1 MIGIAVLSFL
11 LTRGQVADS
20 DGYFLAGRSLTGLVI
35 AGSLLL
41 TNISAE
47 QIIGLAGSAYAFNLS
62 SMAWEVMAVLAIAIM
77 AIVLLP
83 RYLAMNFKTLPSFLG
98 ARFNVHVQR
107 LTVMLFLLAYGL
119 ITIPSILYSGTIAVV
134 EVFSDDLRG
143 LGSFFPVMLVIAFIG
158 TAYSVAGGLRAIAI
172 SDALN
177 GLGLLFF
184 GFLIPLL
191 ALNLVGS
198 GSLIDGWHIVTTVH
212 PEKFNA
218 IGSDTDPTPF
228 ATLFTGM
235 LFANLAYWGTN
246 QYVIQRALAAKSLA
260 AGQKGVLFAG
270 FFKLLIPFFVML
282 PGIIAFHLYGD
293 SLGSMDQAYPR
304 LIKDVLPPY
313 LMGFFL
319 AVLLGTVFSSFNS
332 LLQSTATLVTYDLI
346 VPNTSKPLADETL
359 VKIGR
364 YVCIGITLIGLV
376 TAPLLQGAPDGL
388 WQVIRKFS
396 GFYNIPI
403 VVIVLA
409 ALFIRSA
416 TPVGA
421 ISVIIFHLIVYGLIT
436 FVVNTGIHFIHW
448 YGILFILEM
457 IIILLV
463 RGPKEPI
470 DIETPA
476 VDMTPW
482 RYRWAFCSML
492 GVAIIVLY
500 VVLSPVGLASVD

>member
-1 MIGIAVLSFL
+1 MIGVAVLSFF
-11 LTRGQVADS
+11 LTRGTVSDS
-20 DGYFLAGRSLTGLVI
+20 DGFFLAGRSLTGLVI

-62 SMAWEVMAVLAIAIM
+62 SMAWEVMAVFAIAIM
-77 AIVLLP
+77 ALILLP

-98 ARFNVHVQR
+98 ARFNIHVQR

-119 ITIPSILYSGTIAVV
+119 ITIPSILYSGTIAVI
-134 EVFSDDLRG
+134 EIFSDDLKD
-143 LGSFFPVMLVIAFIG
+143 LGSFFPIMLVIAVIG
-158 TAYSVAGGLRAIAI
+158 TIYSVAGGLRAIAI

-198 GSLIDGWHIVTTVH
+198 GSLIDGWHIVTTAH

-218 IGSDTDPTPF
+218 IGRETDPTPF

-282 PGIIAFHLYGD
+282 PGIIAFHLYGG

-304 LIKDVLPPY
+304 LVRDVLPAY

-346 VPNTSKPLADETL
+346 VPNTSKPLSDETL
-359 VKIGR
+359 IKIGR
-364 YVCIGITLIGLV
+364 YVCVGITLIGLV

-409 ALFIRSA
+409 ALFVRNASS
-416 TPVGA
+416 VGA
-421 ISVIIFHLIVYGLIT
+421 ISVIIFHLIVYGLVT
-436 FVVNTGIHFIHW
+436 FVVDTGIHFIHW
-448 YGILFILEM
+448 YGILFVVEM

-463 RGPKEPI
+463 RSPKESI
-470 DIETPA
+470 DIENPA
-476 VDMTPW
+476 VDLTPW
-482 RYRWAFCSML
+482 RHRWVFCFML
-492 GVAIIVLY
+492 GVAIIMLY
-500 VVLSPVGLASVD
+500 VLLSPFGLASVS

>member
-1 MIGIAVLSFL
+1 MIGIAVLSFF
-11 LTRGQVADS
+11 LTRGTVSDS
-20 DGYFLAGRSLTGLVI
+20 DGFFLAGRSLTGLVI

-98 ARFNVHVQR
+98 ARFNIHVQR

-119 ITIPSILYSGTIAVV
+119 ITIPSILYSGTIAVI
-134 EVFSDDLRG
+134 EVFSDDLKD
-143 LGSFFPVMLVIAFIG
+143 LGSLFPVMLVIAVIG
-158 TAYSVAGGLRAIAI
+158 TIYSVAGGLRAIAI

-198 GSLIDGWHIVTTVH
+198 GSLIDGWHIVTTAH

-218 IGSDTDPTPF
+218 IGSETDPTPF

-304 LIKDVLPPY
+304 LVRDVLPPY

-346 VPNTSKPLADETL
+346 VPNTSKPLSEETL
-359 VKIGR
+359 IKIGR
-364 YVCIGITLIGLV
+364 YVCVGITLIGLV

-409 ALFIRSA
+409 ALFTCRAS
-416 TPVGA
+416 PVGA

-436 FVVNTGIHFIHW
+436 FVVDTSIHFIHW
-448 YGILFILEM
+448 YGILFVVEM
-457 IIILLV
+457 IIILLI
-463 RGPKEPI
+463 RSPKESI
-470 DIETPA
+470 DIENPA
-476 VDMTPW
+476 VDLTPW
-482 RYRWAFCSML
+482 RYRWPFCFML
-492 GVAIIVLY
+492 FGAIIVLY
-500 VVLSPVGLASVD
+500 VVLSPIGLAHGR

>member
-1 MIGIAVLSFL
+1 MCI
-11 LTRGQVADS
+11 RDS
-20 DGYFLAGRSLTGLVI
+20 
-35 AGSLLL
+35 
-41 TNISAE
+41 
-47 QIIGLAGSAYAFNLS
+47 
-62 SMAWEVMAVLAIAIM
+62 
-77 AIVLLP
+77 
-83 RYLAMNFKTLPSFLG
+83 
-98 ARFNVHVQR
+98 
-107 LTVMLFLLAYGL
+107 
-119 ITIPSILYSGTIAVV
+119 
-134 EVFSDDLRG
+134 
-143 LGSFFPVMLVIAFIG
+143 
-158 TAYSVAGGLRAIAI
+158 
-172 SDALN
+172 
-177 GLGLLFF
+177 
-184 GFLIPLL
+184 
-191 ALNLVGS
+191 
-198 GSLIDGWHIVTTVH
+198 
-212 PEKFNA
+212 
-218 IGSDTDPTPF
+218 
-228 ATLFTGM
+228 
-235 LFANLAYWGTN
+235 
-246 QYVIQRALAAKSLA
+246 
-260 AGQKGVLFAG
+260 
-270 FFKLLIPFFVML
+270 
-282 PGIIAFHLYGD
+282 
-293 SLGSMDQAYPR
+293 
-304 LIKDVLPPY
+304 IKDVLPPY

-346 VPNTSKPLADETL
+346 VPNTSKTLADETL
-359 VKIGR
+359 IKIGR

-436 FVVNTGIHFIHW
+436 FVVDTGIHFIHW

-470 DIETPA
+470 AIENPA